1 MRQITREQ
9 KYSKKIHL
17 SHAVVVVEET
27 DVLLLD
33 DVDEGV
39 EVPGEA
45 GALVSKGVHGELD
58 KHPGVIILVVGPACT
73 SLQLMLAGT
82 GERNLPSS
90 LERYLVSI

>member
-1 MRQITREQ
+1 MFKNETN
-9 KYSKKIHL
+9 L

-33 DVDEGV
+33 DVEEGV

-45 GALVSKGVHGELD
+45 CALVSKGVHGELD

-73 SLQLMLAGT
+73 SLELMLAGT
-82 GERNLPSS
+82 RERNLPSS